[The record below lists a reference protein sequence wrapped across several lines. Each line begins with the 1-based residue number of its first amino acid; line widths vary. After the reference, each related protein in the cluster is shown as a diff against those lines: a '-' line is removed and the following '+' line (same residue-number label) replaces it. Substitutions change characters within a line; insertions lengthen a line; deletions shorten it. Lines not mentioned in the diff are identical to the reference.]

1 MKASPVS
8 LLLGVSVLLLSGLTV
23 SAVSLRL
30 SPNRPQFFIKESVSL
45 SCVEAGQTAD
55 GWTVKRTAGGHNEDF
70 GGSSCIVSNLSQ
82 SDTGVYWC
90 ETSSGQRSH
99 QITITVTDSKG
110 PPPPAPPPP
119 PLSSRF
125 LIVAAVAGSLVLVLV
140 LVGMVLLC
148 RNQTDT
154 VRSVQ
159 RKHTA
164 GLGLLAAAGVAV
176 LLYGLLVSAASALSV
191 LRLFR
196 HLAVICPYCVS
207 TGLMVSI
214 CCSRTTGNKPAVSME
229 MNQRVGGSH
238 QLDEDYDDVA
248 ADVTNEHDF

>member
-164 GLGLLAAAGVAV
+164 
-176 LLYGLLVSAASALSV
+176 ASALSV